1 MFDNVV
7 WRLSRTIDNRIFLVK
22 CCLFQTVVH
31 HTLSSMVMLISL
43 VVTQPIITVFPSF
56 VTTGMSSTEII
67 SLHVLATVLGAK
79 APLVLVKVSVAK
91 YVKNG
96 LSLPKS

>member
-7 WRLSRTIDNRIFLVK
+7 WRLGRAKVSRIILVK
-22 CCLFQTVVH
+22 RCLFQTAVL
-31 HTLSSMVMLISL
+31 HTLSHMVMLISL
-43 VVTQPIITVFPSF
+43 VVTQPIITAFPSF
-56 VTTGMSSTEII
+56 VTTGITSTEII

-91 YVKNG
+91 YRKTG
-96 LSLPKS
+96 LS